1 MIVLKTLFIDHS
13 NPTLMKTQKRKTV
26 LNYLSEQ
33 FIGRFTGF
41 VVGLWATRIVSH
53 FFTTRSIHN
62 LWGLTAKKTVVSKQ
76 TLGNLQWIAAVVIGY
91 LVFEVVFRIIKNK
104 IAPGLAKLRYRL
116 LRLAVEKGWGQKI
129 RNLTYK

>member
-1 MIVLKTLFIDHS
+1 
-13 NPTLMKTQKRKTV
+13 MKTQKRKAV

-41 VVGLWATRIVSH
+41 VIGLWATRIVSH

-76 TLGNLQWIAAVVIGY
+76 TFGNLQWIAAAVIGY
-91 LVFEVVFRIIKNK
+91 LVFEVVVRVVKNK
-104 IAPGLAKLRYRL
+104 VAPWLSKLRFRVFRL
-116 LRLAVEKGWGQKI
+116 IVQKGWHE
-129 RNLTYK
+129 RVRAAR